1 MIAVFE
7 VGALVVEASIRHFHY
22 EKEKSNKYLGLY
34 YPTWTCGLTMEEEMQ
49 TECGNA
55 ETEKSRD
62 RGRDLS
68 SAWSWE
74 SLLITPTL
82 TWPCWNYGFQPL
94 GICLQATEDCTFL
107 RFS

>member
-22 EKEKSNKYLGLY
+22 KKEKSNKYLGLY

-49 TECGNA
+49 TEYRNA

-62 RGRDLS
+62 GGRDLS

-82 TWPCWNYGFQPL
+82 TSGPGPA
-94 GICLQATEDCTFL
+94 GITD
-107 RFS
+107 FSPWASACRPQKTVPS